1 MKQRNTKD
9 TIIGVGGV
17 TTAMVFLLTANGV
30 TGLNTTVTII
40 IGGAE
45 INLLIMDIPDTQHRH
60 LF

>member
-1 MKQRNTKD
+1 
-9 TIIGVGGV
+9 
-17 TTAMVFLLTANGV
+17 MVFLLTANGV